1 VCCVC
6 LSRLV
11 VLVLLSSLRGRC
23 VGCIW
28 GGVGVGWRACVD
40 LWRRAERSLVCRF
53 RAIAWCLYASSVS
66 SLLCLVVFCLP
77 YAVCVSLCIFFYLW
91 SCHYVH

>member
-1 VCCVC
+1 

-28 GGVGVGWRACVD
+28 GGVGVGWRACVE
-40 LWRRAERSLVCRF
+40 LWRRADRSWCVDFVRLPDVYMFRRCLRYSVWLCFVCRMPYV
-53 RAIAWCLYASSVS
+53 CLYVYFFTCGVATMYID
-66 SLLCLVVFCLP
+66 LV
-77 YAVCVSLCIFFYLW
+77 
-91 SCHYVH
+91 